1 MVRSYMDRGKK
12 AWKIQRCAAVNGTC
26 RFGLGRAPTFGCTTL
41 VVAKQQL
48 GRFGF
53 SIVANI
59 GIIADSLD
67 QNSPALKDVITPDEP
82 AKSKV
87 LEVSPLEQTATLWN
101 RIVKSIRKYF

>member
-1 MVRSYMDRGKK
+1 VDQDQIVR
-12 AWKIQRCAAVNGTC
+12 
-26 RFGLGRAPTFGCTTL
+26 GL
-41 VVAKQQL
+41 
-48 GRFGF
+48 

-87 LEVSPLEQTATLWN
+87 LEVSPLEQTVSLW
-101 RIVKSIRKYF
+101 RRVGKAARKYF